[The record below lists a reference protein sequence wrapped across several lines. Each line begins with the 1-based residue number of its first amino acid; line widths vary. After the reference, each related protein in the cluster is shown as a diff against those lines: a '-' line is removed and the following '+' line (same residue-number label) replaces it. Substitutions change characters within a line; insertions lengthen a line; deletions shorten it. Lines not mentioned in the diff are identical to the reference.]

1 MNILISGANGFIGRT
16 LRSLLVNQGHKVFT
30 ISRDSYPQNSGN
42 LEYDC
47 LIHLAGR
54 AHILRET
61 SEDAYHAFNEAN
73 VGYTLKVAELAKKL
87 AIKRFVFISS
97 IGVNGKHSGS
107 HPFTEQDIP
116 KPHNDYA
123 RTKWEAELAL
133 KAFFEVSETE
143 LTIIRPPLVYG
154 PNPKANFKTLLSLCK
169 YPIPLPFGA
178 IHNKRSLVGIDNL
191 CHFISL
197 CCQHPAAADQT
208 FLISD
213 DQDVSL
219 TELITTIRKAL
230 NRPAWLLSVPNHW
243 LCTFFKLLGKDNLS
257 DQLLANLQVDAS
269 KAKQLLDWKPILR
282 LDEGIKNAVIS
293 YVD

>member
-1 MNILISGANGFIGRT
+1 MNILITGASGFIGESVTRY
-16 LRSLLVNQGHKVFT
+16 LANQGHYIT
-30 ISRDSYPQNSGN
+30 AIQRNSPHKYTAASK
-42 LEYDC
+42 YDC

-73 VGYTLKVAELAKKL
+73 VGYSLKVAELAKKL

-107 HPFTEQDIP
+107 LPFTEQDIP

-123 RTKWEAELAL
+123 RSKWEAELAL
-133 KAFFEVSETE
+133 KGFFEGTETE

-230 NRPAWLLSVPNHW
+230 NRPAWLLPLPNPW
-243 LCTFFKLLGKDNLS
+243 LRTLFKLLGKDNLS
-257 DQLLANLQVDAS
+257 DQLLANLQVDVS
-269 KAKQLLDWKPILR
+269 KAKQLLGWKPILR
-282 LDEGIKNAVIS
+282 LDEGIKHAVIS

>member
-1 MNILISGANGFIGRT
+1 MNILVTGARGFIGQALTAHLERGGHTVT
-16 LRSLLVNQGHKVFT
+16 LIERGTQYDQLNTG
-30 ISRDSYPQNSGN
+30 
-42 LEYDC
+42 YDC
-47 LIHLAGR
+47 LIHLAAR
-54 AHILRET
+54 AHVLRET
-61 SEDAYHAFNEAN
+61 VQHPYQAFKEVN
-73 VGYTLKVAELAKKL
+73 VDYSMKIAQLARQL
-87 AIKRFVFISS
+87 EIPRFLFLSS
-97 IGVNGKHSGS
+97 IGVNGHLSKQ
-107 HPFTEQDIP
+107 PFTESDIP
-116 KPHNDYA
+116 KPNNDYA

-133 KAFFEVSETE
+133 KGFFEGTETE

-154 PNPKANFKTLLSLCK
+154 PHPKANFKTLLSLCK

-230 NRPAWLLSVPNHW
+230 NRPAWLLPVPNPW
-243 LCTFFKLLGKDNLS
+243 LHTLFKLLGKDNLS
-257 DQLLANLQVDAS
+257 DQLLANLQVDVS
-269 KAKQLLDWKPILR
+269 KAKQLLGWKPILR
-282 LDEGIKNAVIS
+282 LNEGIKHAVIS

>member
-1 MNILISGANGFIGRT
+1 MNILVTGATGFIGQALTAHLERGGHT
-16 LRSLLVNQGHKVFT
+16 VTPIKRDTQYNQLNT
-30 ISRDSYPQNSGN
+30 S
-42 LEYDC
+42 YDC
-47 LIHLAGR
+47 LIHLAAR
-54 AHILRET
+54 AHVLRET
-61 SEDAYHAFNEAN
+61 VRRPYQAFKEVN
-73 VGYTLKVAELAKKL
+73 VDYSMKIAQLAQQL
-87 AIKRFVFISS
+87 EIPRFVFLSS
-97 IGVNGKHSGS
+97 IGVNGHLSKQ
-107 HPFTEQDIP
+107 PFTESDIP

-123 RTKWEAELAL
+123 RSKWEAELAL
-133 KAFFEVSETE
+133 KGFFEGTESE

-178 IHNKRSLVGIDNL
+178 IHNQRSLVGIDNL

-230 NRPAWLLSVPNHW
+230 NRPAWLVPVPNPW
-243 LCTFFKLLGKDNLS
+243 LRTLFKLLGKDNLS
-257 DQLLANLQVDAS
+257 DQLLANLQVDVS
-269 KAKQLLDWKPILR
+269 KAKQLLGWKPILR

>member
-1 MNILISGANGFIGRT
+1 MNILISGANGFIGS
-16 LRSLLVNQGHKVFT
+16 SLYCFLINEGHT
-30 ISRDSYPQNSGN
+30 ISTIPRHPSPQNSGH
-42 LEYDC
+42 LQYDC

-107 HPFTEQDIP
+107 LPFTEQDIP

-123 RTKWEAELAL
+123 RSKWEAELAL
-133 KAFFEVSETE
+133 KGFFEGTETE

-154 PNPKANFKTLLSLCK
+154 PNPKANFKTLVSLCK

-197 CCQHPAAADQT
+197 CCQHSEAADQT

-230 NRPAWLLSVPNHW
+230 NQPAWLLPVPNTW
-243 LCTFFKLLGKDNLS
+243 LRSFFNFLGKDNLS
-257 DQLLANLQVDAS
+257 DQLLANLQVDVS
-269 KAKQLLDWKPILR
+269 KAKQLLGWKPILR

-293 YVD
+293 HVD

>member
-1 MNILISGANGFIGRT
+1 MNIAITGTSGFVGNKLTKYLAT
-16 LRSLLVNQGHKVFT
+16 QGHSITHIHRDTT
-30 ISRDSYPQNSGN
+30 ITY
-42 LEYDC
+42 LENIKYDC

-54 AHILRET
+54 AHVLSET
-61 SEDAYHAFNEAN
+61 ATDAYQAFKEVN
-73 VGYTLKVAELAKKL
+73 VDYTLKIACIAKQL
-87 AIKRFVFISS
+87 NIKKFIFLST
-97 IGVNGKHSGS
+97 IGVNGHISNQ
-107 HPFTEQDIP
+107 PFTESDIP

-133 KAFFEVSETE
+133 KGFFEGTETE

-154 PNPKANFKTLLSLCK
+154 PNPKANFKTLLSFCK

-178 IHNKRSLVGIDNL
+178 IHNQRSLVGIDNL

-219 TELITTIRKAL
+219 TELITTIRRAV
-230 NRPAWLLSVPNHW
+230 NRPAWLLSVPNTW
-243 LCTFFKLLGKDNLS
+243 LRSFFKLLGKDNLS
-257 DQLLANLQVDAS
+257 DQLLANLQVDVS

-282 LDEGIKNAVIS
+282 LDEGIKRAVKTN
-293 YVD
+293 VD